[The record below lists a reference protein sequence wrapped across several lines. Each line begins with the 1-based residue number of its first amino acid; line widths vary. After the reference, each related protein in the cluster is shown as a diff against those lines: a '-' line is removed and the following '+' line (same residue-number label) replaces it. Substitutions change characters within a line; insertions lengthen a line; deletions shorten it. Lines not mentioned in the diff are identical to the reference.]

1 MATTVLLVEDEVLI
15 SESVCD
21 ALTDEGFEVQVAQ
34 TADIALEY
42 IKSGQDI
49 DILFTDINLPG
60 DIDGSELA
68 NHARLL
74 RPDLPIVYCSGRF
87 SNSDLG
93 ALVPR
98 SIFVN
103 KPYSM
108 NEICTL
114 LRRLASTQH

>member
-21 ALTDEGFEVQVAQ
+21 ALTDEGFEVQVAG

-68 NHARLL
+68 NYARAL
-74 RPDLPIVYCSGRF
+74 RPDLPIVYASGRF

-103 KPYSM
+103 KPYNM

-114 LRRLASTQH
+114 LRRLAPTRH